1 LSFNFPRTL
10 FFYIGTALSQ
20 VISVLTSFLIID
32 KFTPDSFGQYSFFFS
47 IASIFGSFATLK
59 FELSIAISPS
69 INEASHK
76 TSLSIVTSILF
87 NILFA
92 LFGLIFHLYKIDL
105 FLLMVL
111 SIGLTMSVNASF
123 QQFFLYNEDHFLNGF
138 IPLLFA
144 SSNFIFLFFVNSNS
158 SFTILFSYVLS
169 NLIQTL
175 IYTLRLKYLK
185 LSFSRLFNF
194 NLIKVFKD
202 NRIYP
207 VLVFP
212 SSIIGILFTYLNPIL
227 LEYLYSKEEVG
238 LFSFGIRILMIPS
251 IVVGAVASSIYRVR
265 IAKLFYDR
273 NFLQIRRITLLLF
286 FLLLIV
292 TTIGFPILVF
302 IVKKLHLFIDMHQW
316 EGVIK
321 ILIQLVPFAISQLFF
336 LAFSNVA
343 LVFNENKLLLWLNL
357 LQFIFLIFSYFI
369 GFYLGLDFK
378 SFLTVFSL
386 TNSFVITYSCYKF
399 FNILYSKKL

>member
-1 LSFNFPRTL
+1 
-10 FFYIGTALSQ
+10 
-20 VISVLTSFLIID
+20 
-32 KFTPDSFGQYSFFFS
+32 
-47 IASIFGSFATLK
+47 
-59 FELSIAISPS
+59 
-69 INEASHK
+69 
-76 TSLSIVTSILF
+76 
-87 NILFA
+87 
-92 LFGLIFHLYKIDL
+92 
-105 FLLMVL
+105 
-111 SIGLTMSVNASF
+111 
-123 QQFFLYNEDHFLNGF
+123 
-138 IPLLFA
+138 
-144 SSNFIFLFFVNSNS
+144 
-158 SFTILFSYVLS
+158 
-169 NLIQTL
+169 
-175 IYTLRLKYLK
+175 
-185 LSFSRLFNF
+185 
-194 NLIKVFKD
+194 
-202 NRIYP
+202 
-207 VLVFP
+207 VFP